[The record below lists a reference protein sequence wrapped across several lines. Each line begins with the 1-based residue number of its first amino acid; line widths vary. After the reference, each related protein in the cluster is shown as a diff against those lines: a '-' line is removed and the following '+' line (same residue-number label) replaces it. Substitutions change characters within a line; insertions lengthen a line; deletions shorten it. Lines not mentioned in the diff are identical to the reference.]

1 MVTPLTLAF
10 KQERQEGQSTL
21 MPRQVALHGSQSQ
34 NNKQLGPESAAGP
47 SNVLEK
53 GLEKPP
59 GGGDEAEIYVGKIMK
74 ASMPAWSRQVRQ
86 M

>member
-1 MVTPLTLAF
+1 MGRSL
-10 KQERQEGQSTL
+10 KIINNW
-21 MPRQVALHGSQSQ
+21 ALSPQQ
-34 NNKQLGPESAAGP
+34 DA